1 MKGLMS
7 LDMSQNEGFYAFP
20 GGSSS
25 APDDMRGLMSLDVSQ
40 NEGFYAFPGGSSSA
54 PDDMR
59 GLMSLDVRG
68 CRVEHSISRRVK

>member
-40 NEGFYAFPGGSSSA
+40 NEGFDAFPGG
-54 PDDMR
+54 PRTVGD
-59 GLMSLDVRG
+59 
-68 CRVEHSISRRVK
+68 